1 MISENIPRNLRFSTF
16 DVSADLTCLIRWK
29 IVLGEK
35 VRRPWNTQDSKQ
47 KIILRKKCIQTHFW
61 ISGSKQRKQRK
72 TSTTYIFCC
81 NYSIHKIVIGEF
93 PFHAVWTL
101 HSDRVNFLFLH
112 LPIVYGT
119 IECARIPPSWDDD
132 PVCSQLLD
140 FWMNKVIH
148 SNWLMMLE
156 TCVSVRAFFTLFLRE
171 EMKKWKNG
179 RKKWKKNK
187 F

>member
-1 MISENIPRNLRFSTF
+1 MISENIPRNSTEFTVFDIWCFCGFDMFDKVKNCFGWKGETAVEYTRFKT
-16 DVSADLTCLIRWK
+16 K
-29 IVLGEK
+29 NY
-35 VRRPWNTQDSKQ
+35 PQ
-47 KIILRKKCIQTHFW
+47 KKCIQTHFW

-119 IECARIPPSWDDD
+119 IECARIPPWKETGGFVRWW
-132 PVCSQLLD
+132 PGMFTVARLL
-140 FWMNKVIH
+140 N
-148 SNWLMMLE
+148 E
-156 TCVSVRAFFTLFLRE
+156 
-171 EMKKWKNG
+171 
-179 RKKWKKNK
+179 
-187 F
+187 